1 MSEPRSTSTPPA
13 ALSPAAAPA
22 AAAGGAAPGWDGSV
36 RVQPTALIERD
47 VTIGPRSSV
56 WDHVHIRHGAS
67 LGHDTQVGEKCVIA
81 YDVRIGNFVKLNACV
96 YVCAEVTIEDGV
108 MISAGTIFTNDMFP
122 RAMNRELTGLE
133 TSAVTEETLA
143 TRVERGSTLG
153 AGVIVGPGLTLG
165 RYCMVGMGA
174 VVTRHIPP
182 HGLVIGNPARLIGYV
197 CACGPRVV
205 SLADFDTAAEGTHWG
220 CHRCE
225 RRYGKSGDLFMSVS
239 DPYAGSARLA
249 P

>member
-1 MSEPRSTSTPPA
+1 MSDARTLSTPT
-13 ALSPAAAPA
+13 APA
-22 AAAGGAAPGWDGSV
+22 PAVEAGGGAPGWDGTV

-47 VTIGPRSSV
+47 VTIGSRSSV

-108 MISAGTIFTNDMFP
+108 MVSAGTIFTNDMFP
-122 RAMNRELTGLE
+122 RAMNKGLTGLE

-143 TRVERGSTLG
+143 TRVERGATLG
-153 AGVIVGPGLTLG
+153 AGVIVGPGLILG
-165 RYCMVGMGA
+165 AYCMVGMGS

-205 SLADFDTAAEGTHWG
+205 SLADFDTAAEGANWA
-220 CHRCE
+220 CHRCQ
-225 RRYGKSGDLFMSVS
+225 RRYRKFGELFVPLA
-239 DPYAGSARLA
+239 DPYAATARLA

>member
-1 MSEPRSTSTPPA
+1 MSGEATPGPA
-13 ALSPAAAPA
+13 ASR
-22 AAAGGAAPGWDGSV
+22 GWDDTV

-47 VTIGPRSSV
+47 VTIGARSTV
-56 WDHVHIRHGAS
+56 WDHVHIRHGAC

-96 YVCAEVTIEDGV
+96 YICAEVTIEDGV
-108 MISAGTIFTNDMFP
+108 MISAGTIFTNDVFP

-143 TRVERGSTLG
+143 TTVGRGATLG
-153 AGVIVGPGLTLG
+153 AGVIVGPGITLG

-174 VVTRHIPP
+174 VVTKNVPP
-182 HGLVIGNPARLIGYV
+182 HGLVLGNPARLVGYV
-197 CACGPRVV
+197 CACGPRLVG
-205 SLADFDTAAEGTHWG
+205 LDDFAASTDARVWE
-220 CHRCE
+220 CHRCQ
-225 RRYGKSGDLFMSVS
+225 RRYRKHVDGLVPLT
-239 DPYAGSARLA
+239 DPWAEHARLA

>member
-1 MSEPRSTSTPPA
+1 MNPGTPGAGA
-13 ALSPAAAPA
+13 AGAGSPAPT
-22 AAAGGAAPGWDGSV
+22 GGVTPGWDDSV

-47 VTIGPRSSV
+47 VTIGPRSSI
-56 WDHVHIRHGAS
+56 WDHVHIRHGAR

-81 YDVRIGNFVKLNACV
+81 YDVRIGDFVKLNACV

-143 TRVERGSTLG
+143 TRVERGATLG

-165 RYCMVGMGA
+165 RYCMVGMGS
-174 VVTRHIPP
+174 VVTRDIPP
-182 HGLVIGNPARLIGYV
+182 HGLVIGNPARLVGYV

-205 SLADFDTAAEGTHWG
+205 NLADFDTAADGTDWG

-225 RRYGKSGDLFMSVS
+225 RRYGKVAGVFTPRV
-239 DPYAGSARLA
+239 DPYAASARLA